1 MSDLNHIC
9 RVNPRTRHPEM
20 LLRPENCPAQHTPI
34 CGDDGVTYENDCVMS
49 RIGATRG
56 LLLQKVRSGQCQTRG
71 WCSQRMDPALSPWL
85 IRHPC
90 PFIPVI
96 PTHCV
101 RCPQVCQVSD
111 FLVYSQTSAR
121 RPASLTPYACPAVAV
136 PTVPA
141 IVSPVMGLTGLCVPK
156 MGTHTTMTV
165 GANRLSVDN
174 SGPFLPS
181 TRARVVSSL
190 GSGWE

>member
-1 MSDLNHIC
+1 MACFSRKYAL
-9 RVNPRTRHPEM
+9 VNAKLE
-20 LLRPENCPAQHTPI
+20 
-34 CGDDGVTYENDCVMS
+34 
-49 RIGATRG
+49 
-56 LLLQKVRSGQCQTRG
+56 
-71 WCSQRMDPALSPWL
+71 
-85 IRHPC
+85 
-90 PFIPVI
+90 
-96 PTHCV
+96 
-101 RCPQVCQVSD
+101 
-111 FLVYSQTSAR
+111 TSAR

-181 TRARVVSSL
+181 TRARVTRPRPHAMECNVHL
-190 GSGWE
+190 GQYAQ